1 MDKNFTPLSQKVLAF
16 IKEYME
22 REKFAPSQI
31 EIKEHFKHKTLS
43 AVQLSLKKDWSS
55 YKRLNVSE
63 VRGDQSDL
71 LIKKEIA

>member
-16 IKEYME
+16 IKEYMD

-43 AVQLSLKKDWSS
+43 AVQLSLK
-55 YKRLNVSE
+55 RLE
-63 VRGDQSDL
+63 QLQKIERVRGKGRSIRL
-71 LIKKEIA
+71 LD

>member
-43 AVQLSLKKDWSS
+43 AVQLSLE
-55 YKRLNVSE
+55 RLE
-63 VRGDQSDL
+63 QLQKIERVRGKGRSIRL
-71 LIKKEIA
+71 LD

>member
-1 MDKNFTPLSQKVLAF
+1 MDKNFTPLSQNVLAF

-43 AVQLSLKKDWSS
+43 AVQLSLK
-55 YKRLNVSE
+55 RLE
-63 VRGDQSDL
+63 QLQKIERVRGKGRSIRL
-71 LIKKEIA
+71 LD